1 MAIINQALARLR
13 AGKAVVGVC
22 LGFPCPAM
30 VELCA
35 YAGFHFVRLDCEH
48 GPMDPLSVEEHVRAA
63 EAAGISV
70 LVRPPTNASHEILR
84 YLDTGANGVVVP
96 HIETRADAE
105 AAVQAA
111 FFYPLGQRGM
121 ATARW
126 TRYGT
131 AGPMAELIREANDNI
146 LLIAL
151 IESAK
156 GLENLS
162 EILAVKGVNAVQIGP
177 QDLSQSLGL
186 PAQLAHPT
194 VQAAIDR
201 IIDESRAAG
210 KWVSMA
216 AYGSMT
222 VKKQIERGVT
232 ITEVMAKDLVVQSGR
247 ALLNELRLE

>member
-1 MAIINQALARLR
+1 
-13 AGKAVVGVC
+13 
-22 LGFPCPAM
+22 
-30 VELCA
+30 
-35 YAGFHFVRLDCEH
+35 
-48 GPMDPLSVEEHVRAA
+48 
-63 EAAGISV
+63 
-70 LVRPPTNASHEILR
+70 
-84 YLDTGANGVVVP
+84 
-96 HIETRADAE
+96 
-105 AAVQAA
+105 
-111 FFYPLGQRGM
+111 
-121 ATARW
+121 
-126 TRYGT
+126 
-131 AGPMAELIREANDNI
+131 MAELIRQANDNM

-201 IIDESRAAG
+201 IIDEGRAAG

-216 AYGSMT
+216 AYGSVT

-247 ALLNELRLE
+247 ALLNELRLD